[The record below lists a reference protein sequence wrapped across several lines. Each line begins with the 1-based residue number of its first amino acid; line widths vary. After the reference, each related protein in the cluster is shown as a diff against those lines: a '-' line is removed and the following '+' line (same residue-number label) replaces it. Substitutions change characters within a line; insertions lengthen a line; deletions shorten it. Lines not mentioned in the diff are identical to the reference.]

1 MNIRWVI
8 LTALLSLVVGAGAA
22 SWYWMDFWSR
32 FVHTGLVLRAEADLV
47 TKVAVL
53 ERLRAGK
60 VEEAIRF
67 QEILLDGDLIGAA
80 ALARDGTKFNA
91 NSRHAV
97 ELEAKA
103 RAAGGYQPDASIRD
117 AVQEAFRL
125 VPAAKNDSSKTPD
138 LTLKPE

>member
-1 MNIRWVI
+1 MKIRWVI
-8 LTALLSLVVGAGAA
+8 LIAVLSLVVGAGGA
-22 SWYWMDFWSR
+22 SWYWTNFWSG
-32 FVHTGLVLRAEADLV
+32 FVRTGLVSRVEADLA

-60 VEEAIRF
+60 IEEAIRI
-67 QEILLDGDLIGAA
+67 QEILLDGDLIGAG

-103 RAAGGYQPDASIRD
+103 RTASGYQPNPSTRD
-117 AVQEAFRL
+117 AVQEALRL
-125 VPAAKNDSSKTPD
+125 VPMAADDSPRVQ
-138 LTLKPE
+138 